1 MTVLVTGL
9 LFLAFGK
16 APLHALEVF
25 LIQPLSGANG
35 IAELCVKAAPLIT
48 IGVGIA
54 LAARANVWNI
64 GAEGQFTIGAICG
77 GGLAL
82 GLADWPAWAL
92 FPLMA
97 LAGILGGMA
106 YAGLVALLRVRF
118 NANEILTS
126 LMLNYVAQYVLI
138 YLVSGPWRDPTGY
151 GFPQTAMFSPS
162 AAAPVLV
169 EGTRLHIGVAMAI
182 GIGIIGWLVLSYS
195 IYGFQIRVQG
205 SAPRAARFAGF
216 SEKRIIWYAM
226 LVSGGLAGLAG
237 LFEVSGPIGQLT
249 PQISP
254 GYGYTAI
261 IVAFLGRLHPIG
273 TILAGVLLALS
284 YLGGEAAQ
292 IDLGLPSAVTGIF
305 QGVLLFFL
313 LGCDALILYRLKIVA
328 PVVRASP
335 KPAVGTPAPAE

>member
-1 MTVLVTGL
+1 MTIVVTGL
-9 LFLAFGK
+9 LFMAFGK
-16 APLHALEVF
+16 SPLHALGVF
-25 LIQPLSGANG
+25 LIQPLTGANG
-35 IAELCVKAAPLIT
+35 LAELCVKAAPLIT

-82 GLADWPAWAL
+82 ALPDLPAL
-92 FPLMA
+92 VLYPTMM
-97 LAGILGGMA
+97 LAGILGGAA
-106 YAGLVALLRVRF
+106 YAAIVAWLRVRF

-126 LMLNYVAQYVLI
+126 LMLNYVAQYILI

-151 GFPQTAMFSPS
+151 GFPQTAMFSSS
-162 AAAPVLV
+162 AAAPLLID
-169 EGTRLHIGVAMAI
+169 GTRLHLGVAAAI
-182 GIGIIGWLVLSYS
+182 LIGLVGWVVLSYT

-205 SAPRAARFAGF
+205 AAPRAARYAGF
-216 SEKRIIWYAM
+216 SEKKIIWLAM

-261 IVAFLGRLHPIG
+261 IVAFLGRLSPIG
-273 TILAGVLLALS
+273 TILAGFLLALS

-313 LGCDALILYRLKIVA
+313 LGCDALIFYRIKLAVPA
-328 PVVRASP
+328 SRASA
-335 KPAVGTPAPAE
+335 KPRLAQPTAAE